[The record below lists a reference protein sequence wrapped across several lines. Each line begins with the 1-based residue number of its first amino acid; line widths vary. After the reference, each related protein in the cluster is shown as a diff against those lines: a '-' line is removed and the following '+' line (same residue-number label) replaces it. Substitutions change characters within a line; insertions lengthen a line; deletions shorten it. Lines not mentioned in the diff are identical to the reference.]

1 MLGFGQFGRIRQ
13 RTRRFLAAVGV
24 AFLLGFQILSAAYI
38 AHEADHD
45 CEGEGCPVCVHLQQ
59 CVANFQLTGSGLE
72 ADTTAVSLP
81 IIATDRIVLVEVA
94 LSNRSLVAQK
104 IQFNE

>member
-1 MLGFGQFGRIRQ
+1 MFGFGRFGRVRQ
-13 RTRRFLAAVGV
+13 KTRRLLAAVGV
-24 AFLLGFQILSAAYI
+24 AILLGFQVFSAAYV

-45 CEGEGCPVCVHLQQ
+45 CSGEGCPICIQLQQ

-72 ADTTAVSLP
+72 ADAASVSLP
-81 IIATDRIVLVEVA
+81 VFAADRIIPVDVA
-94 LSNRSLVAQK
+94 LPNRSLVAQK

>member
-1 MLGFGQFGRIRQ
+1 MFGFGRFGRVRQ
-13 RTRRFLAAVGV
+13 RIRRLLAAVGV
-24 AFLLGFQILSAAYI
+24 AFLLGFQILSAAYV

-45 CEGEGCPVCVHLQQ
+45 CSGEGCPICVQLQQ

-72 ADTTAVSLP
+72 ADSAVVSLP
-81 IIATDRIVLVEVA
+81 IIAADRIVPVDVA
-94 LSNRSLVAQK
+94 LPNRSLVAQK

>member
-1 MLGFGQFGRIRQ
+1 MFGLGRFGRMRQ
-13 RTRRFLAAVGV
+13 RTRRLLAAVGV
-24 AFLLGFQILSAAYI
+24 AILLGFQVLSAAYV

-45 CEGEGCPVCVHLQQ
+45 CCGEECPVCVQLQQ
-59 CVANFQLTGSGLE
+59 CLANFQLTGSGLE
-72 ADTTAVSLP
+72 AGTTVVPLP
-81 IIATDRIVLVEVA
+81 IIAADRIILVEVA

>member
-1 MLGFGQFGRIRQ
+1 MFGLGRFGRMRQ
-13 RTRRFLAAVGV
+13 RTRRLLAAVGV
-24 AFLLGFQILSAAYI
+24 AILLGFQVLSAAYV
-38 AHEADHD
+38 AHEAGHD
-45 CEGEGCPVCVHLQQ
+45 CSGDGCPICIQLQQ

-72 ADTTAVSLP
+72 ADTAGVSLP
-81 IIATDRIVLVEVA
+81 IIAADRIVLVEFA

>member
-1 MLGFGQFGRIRQ
+1 MMGFGLFGRIRQ
-13 RTRRFLAAVGV
+13 RTRRLLAAVGV
-24 AFLLGFQILSAAYI
+24 AFLLGCQIFSVAYI

-45 CEGEGCPVCVHLQQ
+45 CNGDDCPICVQLQQ

-72 ADTTAVSLP
+72 ADAASVPLP
-81 IIATDRIVLVEVA
+81 VCVADRIVPVDVVQ
-94 LSNRSLVAQK
+94 SCRSLVAQK

>member
-13 RTRRFLAAVGV
+13 RTRRLLAAVG
-24 AFLLGFQILSAAYI
+24 AALLLGFQVLSAAYV

-45 CEGEGCPVCVHLQQ
+45 CSGDDCQICVLLQQ

-72 ADTTAVSLP
+72 ADATTVSLP
-81 IIATDRIVLVEVA
+81 IFTASRIVPVEVVRQC
-94 LSNRSLVAQK
+94 RSLVALK
-104 IQFNE
+104 VQFNE

>member
-1 MLGFGQFGRIRQ
+1 MFGFGRFGRVRQ
-13 RTRRFLAAVGV
+13 KTRRLLAAVGV
-24 AFLLGFQILSAAYI
+24 AILLGFQVFSAAYV

-45 CEGEGCPVCVHLQQ
+45 CSGEGCPICIQLQQ

-72 ADTTAVSLP
+72 ADTVVVSLP
-81 IIATDRIVLVEVA
+81 IIATDRIAPVEVA
-94 LSNRSLVAQK
+94 LPNRSLVAQK

>member
-1 MLGFGQFGRIRQ
+1 MLGFGRFGRVRQ
-13 RTRRFLAAVGV
+13 KTRRLLAAVGV
-24 AFLLGFQILSAAYI
+24 AILLGFQVFSAAYV

-45 CEGEGCPVCVHLQQ
+45 CSGEGCPICIQLQQ

-72 ADTTAVSLP
+72 ADTAFVSLP
-81 IIATDRIVLVEVA
+81 IIATDRIAPVEVA
-94 LSNRSLVAQK
+94 LPNRSLVAQK

>member
-24 AFLLGFQILSAAYI
+24 ALLLGVQAFSTVYI

-45 CEGEGCPVCVHLQQ
+45 CCGDDCPICVQLQQ

-72 ADTTAVSLP
+72 TDTATVPFP
-81 IIATDRIVLVEVA
+81 ICATDRIIPVDVVQ
-94 LSNRSLVAQK
+94 SCRSLVAQK

>member
-1 MLGFGQFGRIRQ
+1 MFGFGRFGRIRQ

-24 AFLLGFQILSAAYI
+24 ALLLGFQAFSTAYVI
-38 AHEADHD
+38 HEADHD
-45 CEGEGCPVCVHLQQ
+45 CHGEGCPICVQLQQ

-81 IIATDRIVLVEVA
+81 IIAADRIVPVEVA
-94 LSNRSLVAQK
+94 LPNRSLVAQK
-104 IQFNE
+104 VQFNE

>member
-1 MLGFGQFGRIRQ
+1 MFGFGRFGRVRQ
-13 RTRRFLAAVGV
+13 KTRRLLAAVGV
-24 AFLLGFQILSAAYI
+24 AILLGFQVFSAAYV

-45 CEGEGCPVCVHLQQ
+45 CSGEGCPICIQLQQ

-72 ADTTAVSLP
+72 ADTVVVSLP
-81 IIATDRIVLVEVA
+81 IIAADRIVPVDVA
-94 LSNRSLVAQK
+94 LPNRSLVSQK

>member
-1 MLGFGQFGRIRQ
+1 M
-13 RTRRFLAAVGV
+13 AAVGV
-24 AFLLGFQILSAAYI
+24 AMLLGFQVLSTGYV

-45 CEGEGCPVCVHLQQ
+45 CCGEGCPICIQLQQ

-72 ADTTAVSLP
+72 ADTAVVSLP
-81 IIATDRIVLVEVA
+81 IIAAVRILPVEVA
-94 LSNRSLVAQK
+94 LPNRSLVAQK

>member
-1 MLGFGQFGRIRQ
+1 MLGFGQCGRVREKK
-13 RTRRFLAAVGV
+13 RRFLAAVGV

-45 CEGEGCPVCVHLQQ
+45 CEGEGCPVCVQLQR
-59 CVANFQLTGSGLE
+59 CVANLQLTGSGLE
-72 ADTTAVSLP
+72 ADTTVVSLP